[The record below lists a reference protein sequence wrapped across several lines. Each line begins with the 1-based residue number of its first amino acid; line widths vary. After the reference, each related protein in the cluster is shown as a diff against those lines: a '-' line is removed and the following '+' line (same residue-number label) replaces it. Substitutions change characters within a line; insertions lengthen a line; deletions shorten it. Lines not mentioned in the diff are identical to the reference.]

1 MQFFTS
7 HRQKTLARVI
17 GQTIAGSLLI
27 GSAALAQAEVGNPR
41 VNQVGYLPNG
51 EKIATY
57 VSDSTVAETWRLY
70 RDGELIDQGTTVP
83 LGTDAASGDNVH
95 QLGFTDVTEE
105 GDGYVLMIGADESY
119 PFSISADNFTA
130 PMYDALKYFY
140 HNRSGIEIETQYT
153 GGGNTSYEPSADWA
167 RPAGHLNEGVN
178 QGDYDVPC
186 REGTCNYS
194 LDVIKGWYDAGDHGK
209 YVVNG
214 GISAWKL
221 LNMYERAQYLGDNAE
236 RFADGALNI
245 PESGNG
251 TPDLLDEVRWQ
262 MEFLLSMQVPAGEEK
277 AGMAHHKMHDVG
289 WTGLPLAPHEDSNP
303 RALVPPSVTATL
315 NLAATGAQ
323 CARIWEGIDDSF
335 ANQCLSAAERAWDAA
350 QANPDDIYTGGY
362 DDGGGAYGD
371 EVPADEFYWAAAE
384 LYITTGDDRYLPTL
398 NNYELERTDW
408 GWPDTELPGVMSLA
422 TVPAAHTQT
431 LRADAQQHIINVAD
445 SHLGT
450 IESTGYRIPSTDEEF
465 YWGSNNVIANK
476 LFLLGLAY
484 DFTGNEQYADGVGF
498 GVDYLFGRN
507 TLSFSYVS
515 GHGEDAL
522 TEPHHRF
529 WAGTLDAS
537 YPWLPPGALSGGPNY
552 GLEDDVSA
560 SALAGC
566 ESTPATCYL
575 DDIEAWST
583 NEITINW
590 NSALAWVL
598 AFQDDYAE
606 AGSNSSSSS
615 SVASSTA
622 SSVASSTG
630 SSVSSSMSSSL
641 SSAAS
646 STVSSSASSTVS
658 STANSSIASSIS
670 SSIASSAASST
681 SVSVGQ
687 QCDWYGTLYELCD
700 NTTSGWGWEN
710 NQSCISPST
719 CESQPEPYGI
729 VGGSASSQGKSS
741 SEAQSSSSIA
751 SSAASS
757 VVSSVPAGESQCEFV
772 ISNEWSDGY
781 TGAIRITNDGGQ
793 AISGWS
799 VSWNLTGGANLTNS
813 WNAEVS
819 GSNPY
824 TATDMG
830 WNGTIQPGQSVEFGF
845 QVSKGSGGSAEVP
858 EVTGEVCD

>member
-1 MQFFTS
+1 MQFPTS
-7 HRQKTLARVI
+7 HRQNTLARVI
-17 GQTIAGSLLI
+17 GQSIAGSLLI
-27 GSAALAQAEVGNPR
+27 GSAALAHAEVGNPR

-57 VSDSTVAETWRLY
+57 VSDSEVAETWRLY
-70 RDGELIDQGTTVP
+70 RDGELVDQGNTVP
-83 LGTDAASGDNVH
+83 IGTDAASGDNVH

-153 GGGNTSYEPSADWA
+153 GGGNTSYEPSAEWS
-167 RPAGHLNEGVN
+167 RPAGHINQGVN

-186 REGTCNYS
+186 WEGTCNYS

-221 LNMYERAQYLGDNAE
+221 LNMYERAQYLGDNEA

-251 TPDLLDEVRWQ
+251 IPDLLDEVRWQ
-262 MEFLLSMQVPAGEEK
+262 MEFLLSMQVPEGEAK

-289 WTGLPLAPHEDSNP
+289 WTGLPLAPHEDSSQ

-315 NLAATGAQ
+315 NLAATAAQ
-323 CARIWEGIDDSF
+323 CARIWDGIDDSF
-335 ANQCLSAAERAWDAA
+335 ASQCLSAAERAWDAA

-362 DDGGGAYGD
+362 DNGGGAYGD
-371 EVPADEFYWAAAE
+371 EVAADEFYWAAAE
-384 LYITTGDDRYLPTL
+384 LYITTGDERYLPTL

-422 TVPAAHTQT
+422 TVPAAHTQA

-450 IESTGYRIPSTDEEF
+450 IDSTGYRIPNTDEEF

-484 DFTGNEQYADGVGF
+484 DFTGNDQYARGVNF
-498 GVDYLFGRN
+498 GIDYLFGRN
-507 TLSFSYVS
+507 TLSFSFVS

-529 WAGTLDAS
+529 WAGALDGS
-537 YPWLPPGALSGGPNY
+537 YPWLPPGALAGGPND
-552 GLEDDVSA
+552 GLEDSVSA
-560 SALAGC
+560 AALGGC
-566 ESTPATCYL
+566 EANPATCYI

-590 NSALAWVL
+590 NSGLAWVL
-598 AFQDDYAE
+598 AFHDDYAE
-606 AGSNSSSSS
+606 GGSSASSS
-615 SVASSTA
+615 SVSSSSAVSSSA
-622 SSVASSTG
+622 SSVASSVSSSVSSRISSSAA
-630 SSVSSSMSSSL
+630 SSVSSSEP
-641 SSAAS
+641 
-646 STVSSSASSTVS
+646 TT
-658 STANSSIASSIS
+658 
-670 SSIASSAASST
+670 
-681 SVSVGQ
+681 GQ
-687 QCDWYGTLYELCD
+687 QCNWYGTLYELCD
-700 NTTSGWGWEN
+700 NTASGWGWEN

-729 VGGSASSQGKSS
+729 VGGSVSSSSQAQSSS
-741 SEAQSSSSIA
+741 SEAGESSSIA
-751 SSAASS
+751 SSVASSAVSSVASSAASS
-757 VVSSVPAGESQCEFV
+757 APAGESQCEFV

-781 TGAIRITNDGGQ
+781 TAAIRISNEGSQ
-793 AISGWS
+793 AINGWS
-799 VSWNLTGGANLTNS
+799 VSWNFTDGASLTNS
-813 WNAEVS
+813 WNAQVS

-830 WNGTIQPGQSVEFGF
+830 WNGTVQPGQSVEFGF

-858 EVTGEVCD
+858 EVTGDVCD